1 MPFFEAKNG
10 SFLGVEGRNAL
21 RISICKKLKK
31 MERTAIGLR
40 LRDSRGKIGPE
51 ERVP

>member
-1 MPFFEAKNG
+1 MPLFEAKNG
-10 SFLGVEGRNAL
+10 MFPVVRRYNLL
-21 RISICKKLKK
+21 RISTREKSRK